1 MEFLRLQLEPTLQ
14 FLFARPYH
22 LKKLHEKVQNF
33 LKKSCSLDYKKFGY
47 DK

>member
-14 FLFARPYH
+14 LFFAKPYH
-22 LKKLHEKVQNF
+22 LQKLHEKEQNF
-33 LKKSCSLDYKKFGY
+33 LKKSCSLDDKKFGY